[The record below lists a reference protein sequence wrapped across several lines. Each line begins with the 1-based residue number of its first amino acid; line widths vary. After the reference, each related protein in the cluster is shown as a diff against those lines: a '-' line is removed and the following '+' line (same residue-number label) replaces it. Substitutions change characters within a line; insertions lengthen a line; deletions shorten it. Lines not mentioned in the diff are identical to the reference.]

1 MRKLSVFGATGTI
14 GDNTLDLVGRH
25 PDKFKIEVLTAHE
38 NIEKLAALARV
49 HKPSLVIV
57 SDPECRLGLAS
68 ALSDLPI
75 KVEAGAQALVD
86 AACVPVDLVVMG
98 IVGFAALGPSLAA
111 VRYAD
116 AVALA
121 NKECLVVSGA
131 MLMETAAR
139 HATRLLPVDSEHN
152 GVFQLL
158 DGRDGDTPSKIV
170 LTASGGPFRDMS
182 LDDMAQ
188 VTPEMAISHPN
199 WTMGAKI
206 SVDSATMMNK
216 GLELI
221 EARVLFDVVPEMLD
235 VVVHPQ
241 SIVHALVHFRD
252 GSVLAHMATPD
263 MRVPLA
269 YCLGFPERMDYGGT
283 ALDLASLGALNFEPI
298 DRVRFP
304 CLVHA
309 ERAMHAGGIYPTV
322 LNAANEVAVSG
333 FLSGKLKFTDIA
345 ETVARALDEE
355 AELIAP
361 FDPTTLAGLEACNKK
376 TRHFCSELIKDMSC
390 N

>member
-14 GDNTLDLVGRH
+14 GDNTLDLVSRH
-25 PDKFKIEVLTAHE
+25 PDKFDIEVLTAHE
-38 NIEKLAALARV
+38 NVEKLAALARA
-49 HKPSLVIV
+49 HMPSRVVV
-57 SDPECRLGLAS
+57 SDAECRPALAS

-75 KVEAGAQALVD
+75 KVEAGAQALVE
-86 AACVPVDLVVMG
+86 AAHEPVDLVVMG

-111 VRYAD
+111 VRHAD

-131 MLMETAAR
+131 MLMEAAAR
-139 HATRLLPVDSEHN
+139 HETRLLPVDSEHN

-182 LDDMAQ
+182 LNEMAQ
-188 VTPEMAISHPN
+188 ATPEMAVAHPN

-221 EARVLFDVVPEMLD
+221 EARVLFDVAPEMLD

-241 SIVHALVHFRD
+241 SIVHALVHFQD

-269 YCLGFPERMDYGGT
+269 YCLGFPERMAHGGA
-283 ALDLASLGALNFEPI
+283 ALDLAAIGALNFEPI
-298 DRVRFP
+298 DRTRFP

-309 ERAMHAGGIYPTV
+309 ERAMHAGGICPTV
-322 LNAANEVAVSG
+322 LNAANEVAVAG

-345 ETVARALDEE
+345 DMVARALDAE

-361 FDPTTLAGLEACNKK
+361 FDPTRLDELEACDKK
-376 TRHFCSELIKDMSC
+376 TRHFCSELIKDLS
-390 N
+390 

>member
-25 PDKFKIEVLTAHE
+25 PDKFEIEVLTAHE
-38 NIEKLAALARV
+38 NVEKLAALARV
-49 HKPSLVIV
+49 HKPSLVVV
-57 SDPECRLGLAS
+57 SDPECRSSLAS

-139 HATRLLPVDSEHN
+139 HSTRVLPVDSEHN

-188 VTPEMAISHPN
+188 VTPEMAIAHPN

-269 YCLGFPERMDYGGT
+269 YCLGFPERLDHVGT
-283 ALDLASLGALNFEPI
+283 ALDLASLGALNFGPLE
-298 DRVRFP
+298 RSRFP

-333 FLSGKLKFTDIA
+333 FLSGKFKFTDIA
-345 ETVARALDEE
+345 ETVARALDAE

-361 FDPTTLAGLEACNKK
+361 FDPTTLAGLEACDKK
-376 TRHFCSELIKDMSC
+376 TRHFCSELIKNMS
-390 N
+390 

>member
-25 PDKFKIEVLTAHE
+25 PGKFEIEVLTAHE
-38 NIEKLAALARV
+38 NVEKLAALARI
-49 HKPSLVIV
+49 HKPSLVVV
-57 SDPECRLGLAS
+57 SDPGCGPSLAS

-86 AACVPVDLVVMG
+86 AARVPVDLVVMG

-188 VTPEMAISHPN
+188 VTPEMAIAHPN

-283 ALDLASLGALNFEPI
+283 ALDLASLGVLNFEPI

-345 ETVARALDEE
+345 ETVARALDAE

-376 TRHFCSELIKDMSC
+376 TRHFCSELIKDMS
-390 N
+390 

>member
-25 PDKFKIEVLTAHE
+25 PGKFEIEVLTAHE
-38 NIEKLAALARV
+38 NVEKLAALARI
-49 HKPSLVIV
+49 HKPSLVVV
-57 SDPECRLGLAS
+57 SDPECRPGLAS

-182 LDDMAQ
+182 LDAMAQ
-188 VTPEMAISHPN
+188 VTPEMAIAHPN

-283 ALDLASLGALNFEPI
+283 ALDLASLGVLNFEPI

-345 ETVARALDEE
+345 ESVARALDAE

-376 TRHFCSELIKDMSC
+376 TRHFCSELIKDMS
-390 N
+390 

>member
-14 GDNTLDLVGRH
+14 GDNTLDLVVRQ
-25 PDKFKIEVLTAHE
+25 PDQFEIEVLTAHE
-38 NIEKLAALARV
+38 NVEKLAALARV
-49 HKPSLVIV
+49 HKPSLVVV
-57 SDPECRLGLAS
+57 SDPECRPSLAS

-75 KVEAGAQALVD
+75 KVEGGAQALVD

-139 HATRLLPVDSEHN
+139 YATRLLPVDSEHN

-158 DGRDGDTPSKIV
+158 DGRHGDTPSKIV
-170 LTASGGPFRDMS
+170 LTASGGPFRELS
-182 LDDMAQ
+182 LDEMAQ
-188 VTPEMAISHPN
+188 VTPEMAIAHPN

-235 VVVHPQ
+235 VVLHPQ

-269 YCLGFPERMDYGGT
+269 YCLGFPERMDHGGT
-283 ALDLASLGALNFEPI
+283 PLDLASLGALNFEPI
-298 DRVRFP
+298 ERSRFP

-333 FLSGKLKFTDIA
+333 FLSGKFKFTDIA
-345 ETVARALDEE
+345 ETVARALDAE

-361 FDPTTLAGLEACNKK
+361 FDPTTLAGLEACDKK
-376 TRHFCSELIKDMSC
+376 TRHFCSELIKDMS
-390 N
+390 

>member
-49 HKPSLVIV
+49 HKPSLVVV
-57 SDPECRLGLAS
+57 SDPECRPGLAS

-86 AACVPVDLVVMG
+86 AACAPVDLVVMG

-188 VTPEMAISHPN
+188 VTPEMAIAHPN

-345 ETVARALDEE
+345 ETVARALDAE

-376 TRHFCSELIKDMSC
+376 TRHFCSELIKDMS
-390 N
+390 

>member
-1 MRKLSVFGATGTI
+1 MRKLSVFGVTGTI
-14 GDNTLDLVGRH
+14 GDNTLDLVSRH
-25 PDKFKIEVLTAHE
+25 PDKFDVQVLTAHE
-38 NIEKLAALARV
+38 NVEKLAALARK
-49 HKPSLVIV
+49 HMPSLVVV
-57 SDPECRLGLAS
+57 SNPECQPALVS
-68 ALSDLPI
+68 ALADLPI
-75 KVEAGAQALVD
+75 KVEAGTKALVD
-86 AACVPVDLVVMG
+86 AASAPVDLVIMG

-139 HATRLLPVDSEHN
+139 HETRLLPVDSEHN

-158 DGRDGDTPSKIV
+158 EGRHADTPSKIV
-170 LTASGGPFRDMS
+170 LTASGGPFREMG

-188 VTPEMAISHPN
+188 VTPEMAVAHPN

-221 EARVLFDVVPEMLD
+221 EAQVLFDIDPALLD

-241 SIVHALVHFRD
+241 SIVHAFVHFRD

-269 YCLGFPERMDYGGT
+269 YCLGFPERMEHE
-283 ALDLASLGALNFEPI
+283 ANLLDLGAIGALNFEPI
-298 DRVRFP
+298 DRTRFP

-322 LNAANEVAVSG
+322 LNASNEVGVAG
-333 FLSGKLKFTDIA
+333 FLSGQLKFTDIA
-345 ETVARALDEE
+345 NIVARALDAEE
-355 AELIAP
+355 ELIAP
-361 FDPTTLAGLEACNKK
+361 FDPAALGELEACDKK
-376 TRHFCSELIKDMSC
+376 TRHLCLELIKDLA
-390 N
+390 

>member
-25 PDKFKIEVLTAHE
+25 PGKFEIEVLTAHE
-38 NIEKLAALARV
+38 NVEKLAALARI
-49 HKPSLVIV
+49 HKPSLVVV
-57 SDPECRLGLAS
+57 SDPECRPGLAS

-188 VTPEMAISHPN
+188 VTPEMAIAHPN

-283 ALDLASLGALNFEPI
+283 ALDLASLGVLNFEPI

-345 ETVARALDEE
+345 ETVARALDAE

-376 TRHFCSELIKDMSC
+376 TRHFCSELIKDMS
-390 N
+390 

>member
-25 PDKFKIEVLTAHE
+25 PDKFEIEVLTAHE
-38 NIEKLAALARV
+38 NVEKLAALARV
-49 HKPSLVIV
+49 HKPSLVVV
-57 SDPECRLGLAS
+57 SDPECRSSLAS

-139 HATRLLPVDSEHN
+139 HSTRVLPVDSEHN

-188 VTPEMAISHPN
+188 VTPEMAIAHPN

-269 YCLGFPERMDYGGT
+269 YCLGFPERLDHVGT
-283 ALDLASLGALNFEPI
+283 ALDLASLGALNFGPLEKS
-298 DRVRFP
+298 RFP

-333 FLSGKLKFTDIA
+333 FLSGKFKFTDIA
-345 ETVARALDEE
+345 ETVARALDAE
-355 AELIAP
+355 AELIEP
-361 FDPTTLAGLEACNKK
+361 FDPTTLAGLEACDKK
-376 TRHFCSELIKDMSC
+376 TRHFCSELIKNMS
-390 N
+390 

>member
-14 GDNTLDLVGRH
+14 GDNTLDLVSRH
-25 PDKFKIEVLTAHE
+25 PDKFDIEVLTAHE
-38 NIEKLAALARV
+38 NVEKLAALARA
-49 HKPSLVIV
+49 HMPSRVVV
-57 SDPECRLGLAS
+57 SDAECRPALAS

-75 KVEAGAQALVD
+75 KVEAGAQALVE
-86 AACVPVDLVVMG
+86 AAHEPVDLVVMG

-111 VRYAD
+111 VRHAD

-131 MLMETAAR
+131 MLMEAAAR
-139 HATRLLPVDSEHN
+139 HETRLLPVDSEHN

-182 LDDMAQ
+182 LNEMAQ
-188 VTPEMAISHPN
+188 ATPEMAVAHPN

-221 EARVLFDVVPEMLD
+221 EARVLFDVAPEMLD

-241 SIVHALVHFRD
+241 SIVHALVHFQD

-269 YCLGFPERMDYGGT
+269 YCLGFPERMAHGGA
-283 ALDLASLGALNFEPI
+283 ALDLAAIGALNFEPI
-298 DRVRFP
+298 DRARFP

-309 ERAMHAGGIYPTV
+309 ERAMHAGGICPTV
-322 LNAANEVAVSG
+322 LNAANEVAVAG

-345 ETVARALDEE
+345 DMVARALDAE

-361 FDPTTLAGLEACNKK
+361 FDPTRLDELEACDKK
-376 TRHFCSELIKDMSC
+376 TRHFCSELIKDLS
-390 N
+390 

>member
-25 PDKFKIEVLTAHE
+25 PDKFEIEVLTAHE
-38 NIEKLAALARV
+38 NVEKLAALARV
-49 HKPSLVIV
+49 HKPSLVVV
-57 SDPECRLGLAS
+57 SDAECRPSLAS

-75 KVEAGAQALVD
+75 KVEGGAQALVD

-139 HATRLLPVDSEHN
+139 HATQLLPVDSEHN

-158 DGRDGDTPSKIV
+158 DGRHGDTPSKIV

-188 VTPEMAISHPN
+188 VTPDMAIAHPN
-199 WTMGAKI
+199 WAMGAKI

-221 EARVLFDVVPEMLD
+221 EARILFDVVPEMLD
-235 VVVHPQ
+235 VVLHPQ
-241 SIVHALVHFRD
+241 SIVHAFVHFRD

-269 YCLGFPERMDYGGT
+269 YCLGFPERMDRGGT

-298 DRVRFP
+298 ERSRFP

-309 ERAMHAGGIYPTV
+309 EHAMHAGGIYPTV

-333 FLSGKLKFTDIA
+333 FLSGKFKFTDIA
-345 ETVARALDEE
+345 ETVAHALDAE

-361 FDPTTLAGLEACNKK
+361 FDPTTLAGLEACDKK
-376 TRHFCSELIKDMSC
+376 TRHFCSELIKDMS
-390 N
+390 

>member
-25 PDKFKIEVLTAHE
+25 PDKFEIEVLTAHE
-38 NIEKLAALARV
+38 NVEKLAALARV
-49 HKPSLVIV
+49 YKPSLVVV
-57 SDPECRLGLAS
+57 SDPECRPSLAS

-86 AACVPVDLVVMG
+86 AACLPVDLVVMG

-111 VRYAD
+111 ARYAD

-131 MLMETAAR
+131 MLMETAAL

-158 DGRDGDTPSKIV
+158 NGRDGDTPSKIV

-182 LDDMAQ
+182 LEDMAQ
-188 VTPEMAISHPN
+188 VTPDMAIAHPN

-235 VVVHPQ
+235 VVLHPQ

-269 YCLGFPERMDYGGT
+269 YCLGFPERMDHGGT

-298 DRVRFP
+298 ERSRFP

-333 FLSGKLKFTDIA
+333 FLSGKFKFTDIA
-345 ETVARALDEE
+345 ETVAYALDAE
-355 AELIAP
+355 AELVAP
-361 FDPTTLAGLEACNKK
+361 FDPTTLAGLEACDKK
-376 TRHFCSELIKDMSC
+376 TRHFCSELIKDMS
-390 N
+390 

>member
-1 MRKLSVFGATGTI
+1 
-14 GDNTLDLVGRH
+14 
-25 PDKFKIEVLTAHE
+25 
-38 NIEKLAALARV
+38 
-49 HKPSLVIV
+49 
-57 SDPECRLGLAS
+57 
-68 ALSDLPI
+68 
-75 KVEAGAQALVD
+75 
-86 AACVPVDLVVMG
+86 CVPVDLVVMG

-111 VRYAD
+111 VRHAD

-182 LDDMAQ
+182 LDDMAK
-188 VTPEMAISHPN
+188 VTPEMAIAHPN

-221 EARVLFDVVPEMLD
+221 EARILFDVVPEMLD
-235 VVVHPQ
+235 VVLHPQ
-241 SIVHALVHFRD
+241 SIVHAFVHFRD

-269 YCLGFPERMDYGGT
+269 YCLGFPERIEHGGT

-298 DRVRFP
+298 ERSRFP

-309 ERAMHAGGIYPTV
+309 EHAMHAGGIYPTV

-333 FLSGKLKFTDIA
+333 FLSGKFKFTDIA
-345 ETVARALDEE
+345 ETVAYALDAE
-355 AELIAP
+355 AELVAP
-361 FDPTTLAGLEACNKK
+361 FDPTTLAGLEACDKK
-376 TRHFCSELIKDMSC
+376 TRHFCSELIKDMS
-390 N
+390 

>member
-25 PDKFKIEVLTAHE
+25 PDKFKIEVLTAHK

-49 HKPSLVIV
+49 HKPSLVAV
-57 SDPECRLGLAS
+57 SDPECRPGLAS

-121 NKECLVVSGA
+121 NKECLVVSGE

-188 VTPEMAISHPN
+188 VTPEMAIAHPN

-345 ETVARALDEE
+345 ETVARALDAE

-361 FDPTTLAGLEACNKK
+361 FDPTTLAGLEACDKK
-376 TRHFCSELIKDMSC
+376 TRHFCSELIKDMS
-390 N
+390 

>member
-14 GDNTLDLVGRH
+14 GDNTLDLVSRH
-25 PDKFKIEVLTAHE
+25 PDKFEIEVLTAHE
-38 NIEKLAALARV
+38 NVGKLAALARV
-49 HKPSLVIV
+49 HKPSLVVV
-57 SDPECRLGLAS
+57 SDPECRPSLAS

-75 KVEAGAQALVD
+75 KVEGGAQALVD

-139 HATRLLPVDSEHN
+139 HATQLLPVDSEHN

-158 DGRDGDTPSKIV
+158 DGRHGDTPSKIV

-188 VTPEMAISHPN
+188 VTPDMAIAHPN
-199 WTMGAKI
+199 WAMGAKI

-235 VVVHPQ
+235 VVLHPQ
-241 SIVHALVHFRD
+241 SIVHAFVHFRD

-269 YCLGFPERMDYGGT
+269 YCLGFPERMDHGGT

-298 DRVRFP
+298 ERSRFP

-309 ERAMHAGGIYPTV
+309 EHAMHAGGIYPTV

-333 FLSGKLKFTDIA
+333 FLSGKFKFTDIA
-345 ETVARALDEE
+345 ETVAHALDAE

-361 FDPTTLAGLEACNKK
+361 FDPTTLAGLEACDKK
-376 TRHFCSELIKDMSC
+376 TRHFCSELIKDMS
-390 N
+390 

>member
-25 PDKFKIEVLTAHE
+25 PDKFEIEVLTAHE
-38 NIEKLAALARV
+38 NVEKLAALARV
-49 HKPSLVIV
+49 HKPSLVVV
-57 SDPECRLGLAS
+57 SDPECRPSLAS

-75 KVEAGAQALVD
+75 KVEGGAQALVD

-139 HATRLLPVDSEHN
+139 HATQLLPVDSEHN

-158 DGRDGDTPSKIV
+158 DGRHGDTPSKIV

-188 VTPEMAISHPN
+188 VTPDMAIAHPN

-221 EARVLFDVVPEMLD
+221 EARILFDVVPEMLD
-235 VVVHPQ
+235 VVLHPQ
-241 SIVHALVHFRD
+241 SIVHAFVHFRD

-269 YCLGFPERMDYGGT
+269 YCLGFPERMDHGGT

-298 DRVRFP
+298 ERSRFP

-309 ERAMHAGGIYPTV
+309 EHALHAGGIYPTV

-333 FLSGKLKFTDIA
+333 FLSGKFKFTDIA
-345 ETVARALDEE
+345 ETVARALDAE
-355 AELIAP
+355 AELSAP
-361 FDPTTLAGLEACNKK
+361 FDPTTLAGLEACDKK
-376 TRHFCSELIKDMSC
+376 TRHFCSELIKDMS
-390 N
+390 

>member
-25 PDKFKIEVLTAHE
+25 PGKFEIEVLTAHE
-38 NIEKLAALARV
+38 NVEKLAALARI
-49 HKPSLVIV
+49 HKPSLVVV
-57 SDPECRLGLAS
+57 SDPECRPGLAS

-98 IVGFAALGPSLAA
+98 IVGFAALGPSFAA

-188 VTPEMAISHPN
+188 VTPEMAIAHPN

-283 ALDLASLGALNFEPI
+283 ALDLASLGVLNFEPI
-298 DRVRFP
+298 ERLRFP

-345 ETVARALDEE
+345 ETVARALDAE

-376 TRHFCSELIKDMSC
+376 TRHFCSELIKDMS
-390 N
+390 

>member
-25 PDKFKIEVLTAHE
+25 PDKFKIEVLTAHK

-49 HKPSLVIV
+49 HKPSLVAV
-57 SDPECRLGLAS
+57 SDPECRPGLAS

-86 AACVPVDLVVMG
+86 AACAPVDLVVMG

-116 AVALA
+116 TVALA

-188 VTPEMAISHPN
+188 VTPEMAIAHPN

-345 ETVARALDEE
+345 ETVARALDAE

-376 TRHFCSELIKDMSC
+376 TRHFCSELIKDMS
-390 N
+390 

>member
-49 HKPSLVIV
+49 HKPSLVVV
-57 SDPECRLGLAS
+57 SDPECRPGLAS

-188 VTPEMAISHPN
+188 VTPEMAIVHPN

-345 ETVARALDEE
+345 ETVARALDAE

-361 FDPTTLAGLEACNKK
+361 FDPATLAGLEACDKK
-376 TRHFCSELIKDMSC
+376 TRHFCSELIKDMS
-390 N
+390 

>member
-25 PDKFKIEVLTAHE
+25 PGKFEIEVLTAHE
-38 NIEKLAALARV
+38 NVEKLAALARI
-49 HKPSLVIV
+49 HKPSLVVV
-57 SDPECRLGLAS
+57 SDPECRPGLAS

-98 IVGFAALGPSLAA
+98 IVGFAALGPSFAA

-182 LDDMAQ
+182 LDAMAQ
-188 VTPEMAISHPN
+188 VTPEMAIAHPN

-283 ALDLASLGALNFEPI
+283 ALDLASLGVLNFEPI

-333 FLSGKLKFTDIA
+333 FLSRKLKFTDIA
-345 ETVARALDEE
+345 ETVARALDAE

-376 TRHFCSELIKDMSC
+376 TRHFCSELIKDMS
-390 N
+390 

>member
-14 GDNTLDLVGRH
+14 GDNTFDLVGRY
-25 PDKFKIEVLTAHE
+25 PDKFEIEVLTAHE
-38 NIEKLAALARV
+38 NVEKLAALARV
-49 HKPSLVIV
+49 HKPSLVVV
-57 SDPECRLGLAS
+57 SDPECRPSLAS
-68 ALSDLPI
+68 ALSGLPI

-139 HATRLLPVDSEHN
+139 HATQLLPVDSEHN

-182 LDDMAQ
+182 LDDMTQ
-188 VTPEMAISHPN
+188 VTPDMAIAHPN
-199 WTMGAKI
+199 WAMGAKI

-269 YCLGFPERMDYGGT
+269 YCLGFPERIDHGGT

-298 DRVRFP
+298 ERSRFP

-309 ERAMHAGGIYPTV
+309 EHAMHAGGIYPTV

-333 FLSGKLKFTDIA
+333 FLSGKFKFTDIA
-345 ETVARALDEE
+345 ETVAHALDAE
-355 AELIAP
+355 AELVAP
-361 FDPTTLAGLEACNKK
+361 FDPTTLAGLEACDKK
-376 TRHFCSELIKDMSC
+376 TRHFCSELIKNMS
-390 N
+390 

>member
-14 GDNTLDLVGRH
+14 GDNTLDLVSRH
-25 PDKFKIEVLTAHE
+25 PDKFDVQVLTAHE
-38 NIEKLAALARV
+38 NVEKLAALARA
-49 HKPSLVIV
+49 HMPSLVVV
-57 SDPECRLGLAS
+57 SNPEYQPALAS
-68 ALSDLPI
+68 ALADLPI
-75 KVEAGAQALVD
+75 KVEAGAKALVD
-86 AACVPVDLVVMG
+86 AASAPVDLVVMG

-131 MLMETAAR
+131 LLMERAAR
-139 HATRLLPVDSEHN
+139 HETRLLPVDSEHN

-158 DGRDGDTPSKIV
+158 QGRDADTPSKIV
-170 LTASGGPFRDMS
+170 LTASGGPFREMA

-188 VTPEMAISHPN
+188 VTPEMAVAHPN

-221 EARVLFDVVPEMLD
+221 EARVLFDIDPALLD

-241 SIVHALVHFRD
+241 SIVHAFVHFRD

-269 YCLGFPERMDYGGT
+269 YCLGFPERMNHG
-283 ALDLASLGALNFEPI
+283 ASVLDLGAIGALNFEPI
-298 DRVRFP
+298 DRTRFP

-309 ERAMHAGGIYPTV
+309 ERAMHTGGIYPTV
-322 LNAANEVAVSG
+322 LNASNEVAVAG
-333 FLSGKLKFTDIA
+333 FLSGQLKFTDIA
-345 ETVARALDEE
+345 DMVARALDAEG
-355 AELIAP
+355 ELIAP
-361 FDPTTLAGLEACNKK
+361 FDPATLGELEACDKK
-376 TRHFCSELIKDMSC
+376 TRHFCLELIKDLA
-390 N
+390 

>member
-14 GDNTLDLVGRH
+14 GDNTLDLVDRH
-25 PDKFKIEVLTAHE
+25 PDKFEIEVLTAHD
-38 NIEKLAALARV
+38 NVEKLAALARV
-49 HKPSLVIV
+49 HKPSLVVV
-57 SDPECRLGLAS
+57 SDPECRPSLAS

-86 AACVPVDLVVMG
+86 AACAPVDLVVMG
-98 IVGFAALGPSLAA
+98 SVGFAALGPSLAA

-131 MLMETAAR
+131 MLMEIAAR

-170 LTASGGPFRDMS
+170 LTASGGPFRDMC

-188 VTPEMAISHPN
+188 VTPDMAIVHPN

-269 YCLGFPERMDYGGT
+269 YCLGFPERMDHGGT

-298 DRVRFP
+298 ERSRFP

-322 LNAANEVAVSG
+322 LNAANEVAVSR
-333 FLSGKLKFTDIA
+333 FLSGKFKFTDIA
-345 ETVARALDEE
+345 ETVAHALDAE

-361 FDPTTLAGLEACNKK
+361 FDPTTLAGLKACDKK
-376 TRHFCSELIKDMSC
+376 TRHFCSELIKDMS
-390 N
+390 

>member
-25 PDKFKIEVLTAHE
+25 PGKFEIEVLTAHE
-38 NIEKLAALARV
+38 NVEKLAALARI
-49 HKPSLVIV
+49 HKPSLVVV
-57 SDPECRLGLAS
+57 SDPECRPGLAS

-98 IVGFAALGPSLAA
+98 IVGFAALGPSFAA

-182 LDDMAQ
+182 LDDIAQ
-188 VTPEMAISHPN
+188 VTPEMAIAHPN

-283 ALDLASLGALNFEPI
+283 ALDLASLGVLNFEPI

-333 FLSGKLKFTDIA
+333 FLSRKLKFTDIA
-345 ETVARALDEE
+345 ETVARALDAE

-376 TRHFCSELIKDMSC
+376 TRHFCSELIKDMS
-390 N
+390 

>member
-25 PDKFKIEVLTAHE
+25 PDKFEIEVLTAHE
-38 NIEKLAALARV
+38 NIEKLAALARI
-49 HKPSLVIV
+49 HKPSLVVV
-57 SDPECRLGLAS
+57 SDPECRQNLAS
-68 ALSDLPI
+68 ELSDLPI
-75 KVEAGAQALVD
+75 KVEAGAQAMVD
-86 AACVPVDLVVMG
+86 AACAPVDLVVMG
-98 IVGFAALGPSLAA
+98 IVSFAALRPSLAA

-139 HATRLLPVDSEHN
+139 YATRLLPVDSEHN

-158 DGRDGDTPSKIV
+158 DGRDGDIPSKIV

-182 LDDMAQ
+182 LDDMAR
-188 VTPEMAISHPN
+188 VTPEMAIAHPN
-199 WTMGAKI
+199 WIMGAKI

-269 YCLGFPERMDYGGT
+269 YCLGFPERIDHGGT

-298 DRVRFP
+298 ERSRFP

-309 ERAMHAGGIYPTV
+309 ERAMHEGGIYPTV

-345 ETVARALDEE
+345 ETVARALDAE

-361 FDPTTLAGLEACNKK
+361 FDPTTLAGLETCDKK
-376 TRHFCSELIKDMSC
+376 TRHFCSELIKDMS
-390 N
+390 

>member
-25 PDKFKIEVLTAHE
+25 PDKFEIEVLTAHE

-49 HKPSLVIV
+49 HKPSLVVV
-57 SDPECRLGLAS
+57 SDPECRPGLAS

-188 VTPEMAISHPN
+188 VTPEMAIAHPN

-269 YCLGFPERMDYGGT
+269 YCLGFPERMDHGGT

-298 DRVRFP
+298 DRSRFP

-345 ETVARALDEE
+345 ETVARALDAE

-361 FDPTTLAGLEACNKK
+361 FDPTTLAGLEACDKK
-376 TRHFCSELIKDMSC
+376 TRHFCSELIKDMS
-390 N
+390 

>member
-25 PDKFKIEVLTAHE
+25 PGKFEIEVLTAHE
-38 NIEKLAALARV
+38 NVEKLAALARI
-49 HKPSLVIV
+49 HKPSLVVV
-57 SDPECRLGLAS
+57 SDPECRPGLAS
-68 ALSDLPI
+68 ALLDLPI

-98 IVGFAALGPSLAA
+98 IVGFAALGPSFAA
-111 VRYAD
+111 VRHAD

-188 VTPEMAISHPN
+188 VTPEMAIAHPN

-283 ALDLASLGALNFEPI
+283 ALDLASLGVLNFEPI

-345 ETVARALDEE
+345 ETVARALDAE

-376 TRHFCSELIKDMSC
+376 TRHFCSELIKDMS
-390 N
+390 

>member
-25 PDKFKIEVLTAHE
+25 PDKFEIEVLTAHE
-38 NIEKLAALARV
+38 NVEKLAALARV
-49 HKPSLVIV
+49 HKPSLVVV
-57 SDPECRLGLAS
+57 SDPECRPGLAS

-121 NKECLVVSGA
+121 NKECLVVSGL

-188 VTPEMAISHPN
+188 VTPEMAIAHPN

-269 YCLGFPERMDYGGT
+269 YCLGFPERMDHGGT

-298 DRVRFP
+298 ERARFP

-345 ETVARALDEE
+345 ETVARALDAE

-361 FDPTTLAGLEACNKK
+361 FDPTTLAGLEACDKK
-376 TRHFCSELIKDMSC
+376 TRHFCSELIKDMS
-390 N
+390 

>member
-1 MRKLSVFGATGTI
+1 MRKLPVFGATGTI
-14 GDNTLDLVGRH
+14 GDNTLDLIRRH
-25 PDKFKIEVLTAHE
+25 PDKFDVQVLTAHE
-38 NIEKLAALARV
+38 NVEKLAALART
-49 HKPSLVIV
+49 HMPALVVV
-57 SDPECRLGLAS
+57 SNQECQPALVS
-68 ALSDLPI
+68 ALADLPI

-86 AACVPVDLVVMG
+86 AASMPADLVVMG
-98 IVGFAALGPSLAA
+98 IVGFAALEPSLTA
-111 VRYAD
+111 VRSAD

-139 HATRLLPVDSEHN
+139 HKTRLLPVDSEHN

-158 DGRDGDTPSKIV
+158 DGRNGDTPSKIV
-170 LTASGGPFRDMS
+170 LTASGGPFREMA

-188 VTPEMAISHPN
+188 VTPEMAVAHPN

-221 EARVLFDVVPEMLD
+221 EARVLFDVEPDLLD

-241 SIVHALVHFRD
+241 SIVHAFVHFCD

-269 YCLGFPERMDYGGT
+269 YCLGFPDRIDHGGS
-283 ALDLASLGALNFEPI
+283 ALDLASIGALDFEPV
-298 DRVRFP
+298 DRARFP

-309 ERAMHAGGIYPTV
+309 ERAMHAGGRYPTV
-322 LNAANEVAVSG
+322 LNAANEVAVAG
-333 FLSGKLKFTDIA
+333 FLAGGLKFTDIA
-345 ETVARALDEE
+345 DMVARALD
-355 AELIAP
+355 AGSDLIAP
-361 FDPTTLAGLEACNKK
+361 FDPTMLAELEVCDKK
-376 TRHFCSELIKDMSC
+376 TRHFCLELIKDLA
-390 N
+390 

>member
-25 PDKFKIEVLTAHE
+25 PDKFKIEVLTAHK

-49 HKPSLVIV
+49 HKPSLVVV
-57 SDPECRLGLAS
+57 SDPECRPGLAS

-86 AACVPVDLVVMG
+86 AACVPVDLAVMG

-121 NKECLVVSGA
+121 NKECLVVSGE

-345 ETVARALDEE
+345 ETVARALDAE

-376 TRHFCSELIKDMSC
+376 TRHFCSELIKDMS
-390 N
+390 

>member
-25 PDKFKIEVLTAHE
+25 PDKFEIEVLTAHE
-38 NIEKLAALARV
+38 NVEKLAALARL
-49 HKPSLVIV
+49 HKPSLVVV
-57 SDPECRLGLAS
+57 SDPECRPSLAS

-86 AACVPVDLVVMG
+86 AACAPVDLVVMG

-139 HATRLLPVDSEHN
+139 YATRLLPVDSEHN

-182 LDDMAQ
+182 LDEMAQ
-188 VTPEMAISHPN
+188 VTPDMAIAHPN

-235 VVVHPQ
+235 VVLHPQ
-241 SIVHALVHFRD
+241 SIVHAFVHFRD

-269 YCLGFPERMDYGGT
+269 YCLGFPERMDHGGT

-298 DRVRFP
+298 ERSRFP

-345 ETVARALDEE
+345 ETVARALDAE

-376 TRHFCSELIKDMSC
+376 TRHFCSELIKDMS
-390 N
+390 

>member
-25 PDKFKIEVLTAHE
+25 PGKFEIEVLTAHE
-38 NIEKLAALARV
+38 NVEKLAALARI
-49 HKPSLVIV
+49 HKPSLVVV
-57 SDPECRLGLAS
+57 SDPECRPGLAS

-188 VTPEMAISHPN
+188 VTPEMAIAHPN

-283 ALDLASLGALNFEPI
+283 ALDLASLGVLNFEPI

-333 FLSGKLKFTDIA
+333 FLSRKLKFTDIA
-345 ETVARALDEE
+345 ETVARALDAE

-376 TRHFCSELIKDMSC
+376 TRHFCSELIKDMS
-390 N
+390 

>member
-25 PDKFKIEVLTAHE
+25 PDKFEIEVLTAHE
-38 NIEKLAALARV
+38 NVEKLAALARL
-49 HKPSLVIV
+49 HKPSLVVV
-57 SDPECRLGLAS
+57 SDLECRPRLAS

-98 IVGFAALGPSLAA
+98 IVGFAALGPSFAA

-182 LDDMAQ
+182 LEDMAQ
-188 VTPEMAISHPN
+188 VTPDMAIAHPN

-235 VVVHPQ
+235 VVLHPQ

-269 YCLGFPERMDYGGT
+269 YCLGFPERMDHGGT
-283 ALDLASLGALNFEPI
+283 ALDLTSLGALNFEPI
-298 DRVRFP
+298 ERSRFP

-333 FLSGKLKFTDIA
+333 FLSGKFKFTDIA
-345 ETVARALDEE
+345 ETVARALDAE

-361 FDPTTLAGLEACNKK
+361 FDPTTLVGLEACDKK
-376 TRHFCSELIKDMSC
+376 TRHFCSELIKDMS
-390 N
+390 

>member
-25 PDKFKIEVLTAHE
+25 PDKFEIEVLTAHE
-38 NIEKLAALARV
+38 NVEKLAALARV
-49 HKPSLVIV
+49 HKPSLVVV
-57 SDPECRLGLAS
+57 SDPECRPSLAS

-139 HATRLLPVDSEHN
+139 HATQLLPVDSEHN

-188 VTPEMAISHPN
+188 VTPDMAIAHPN
-199 WTMGAKI
+199 WAMGAKI

-235 VVVHPQ
+235 VVLHPQ
-241 SIVHALVHFRD
+241 SIVHAFVHFRD

-269 YCLGFPERMDYGGT
+269 YCLGFPERMDHGGT

-298 DRVRFP
+298 ERSRFP

-333 FLSGKLKFTDIA
+333 FLSGKFKFTDIA
-345 ETVARALDEE
+345 ETVAHALDAE

-361 FDPTTLAGLEACNKK
+361 FDPTTLAGLEACDKK
-376 TRHFCSELIKDMSC
+376 TRHFCSELIKDMS
-390 N
+390 

>member
-1 MRKLSVFGATGTI
+1 
-14 GDNTLDLVGRH
+14 
-25 PDKFKIEVLTAHE
+25 TAHE

-49 HKPSLVIV
+49 HKPSLVVV
-57 SDPECRLGLAS
+57 SDPECRPGLAS

-170 LTASGGPFRDMS
+170 LTASGGPFRGMS

-188 VTPEMAISHPN
+188 VTPEMAMAHPN

-235 VVVHPQ
+235 VVLHPQ
-241 SIVHALVHFRD
+241 SIVHAFVHFRD

-298 DRVRFP
+298 ERSRFP

-309 ERAMHAGGIYPTV
+309 ERAMDAGGIYPTV
-322 LNAANEVAVSG
+322 LNAANEVAVSA
-333 FLSGKLKFTDIA
+333 FLSGKFKFTNIA
-345 ETVARALDEE
+345 ETVAHALDAET
-355 AELIAP
+355 ELIAP
-361 FDPTTLAGLEACNKK
+361 FDPTTLAGLEACDKK
-376 TRHFCSELIKDMSC
+376 TRHFCSELIKDMS
-390 N
+390 